1 MSGDLKKLEKEA
13 KRALKDAKRKRKEA
27 ERAKKK
33 AKHAKV
39 EKARELLEEVTTLE
53 NTDSWL
59 DGGKNC
65 CACDADEFW
74 PSETGYEGIGQCCRC
89 HGDICSYCF
98 YSSLLSRKCRV
109 QHVNRNRVYRC
120 VNDDTESD
128 DEKPAFEDGAES
140 IWFDSDKYPQCRR
153 GIVCPKCV
161 FEEVERTRSDE
172 VARHTF
178 NRAKHR
184 ATVDALRKSGDL

>member
-1 MSGDLKKLEKEA
+1 MASDLKQLEKEA
-13 KRALKDAKRKRKEA
+13 RDKWKEAKRKRKQT

-33 AKHAKV
+33 AKCAKA
-39 EKARELLEEVTTLE
+39 EKTRELLQEVAALE

-59 DGGKNC
+59 TGGKNC

-74 PSETGYEGIGQCCRC
+74 PSETGYEGVGQCSEC

-98 YSSLLSRKCRV
+98 FSSLLSRKCRAKH
-109 QHVNRNRVYRC
+109 QPRSYVYSC
-120 VNDDTESD
+120 VNKGMESGE
-128 DEKPAFEDGAES
+128 DEHVFEEGIDS
-140 IWFDSDKYPQCRR
+140 IRFDEDKHPRCHR

-161 FEEVERTRSDE
+161 FTDVQDTRSDG
-172 VARHTF
+172 VARSAFT
-178 NRAKHR
+178 RAKHR